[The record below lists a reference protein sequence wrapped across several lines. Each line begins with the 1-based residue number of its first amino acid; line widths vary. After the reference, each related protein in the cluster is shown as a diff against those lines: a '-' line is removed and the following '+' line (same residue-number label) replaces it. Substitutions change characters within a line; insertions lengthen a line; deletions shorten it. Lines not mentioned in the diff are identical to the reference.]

1 MDKIIPYYRDRLGI
15 DLENLEHPISKLV
28 DVALRI
34 SGLEQIVVKQR
45 LRMIGLA
52 LMEIKDYDAN
62 LYEFYL
68 KKIVNNA
75 DISVN
80 GFFFEVIQCSNLI
93 KTSQEEKIIFKFGDH
108 NLDEPDFFLDDCGFE
123 LTTIRFAEKSN
134 KRNADQKLLSKF
146 REKNKKKYANKDT
159 LLLIEI
165 TQVVHY
171 ANQPEYKPSIG
182 FKNLLKIISSES
194 KFGVVLCYVENTVVV
209 PETIHF
215 KGTVHPAYGNE
226 CSQKLQNVIQKIT
239 KGRRNEFPDIPYVSP
254 F

>member
-1 MDKIIPYYRDRLGI
+1 MDKIIPYYRDWLGI

-28 DVALRI
+28 DIALRV

-52 LMEIKDYDAN
+52 LMEIKDYDIN

-75 DISVN
+75 DLSVN

-93 KTSQEEKIIFKFGDH
+93 KTAQEEKISFKFGDH
-108 NLDEPDFFLDDCGFE
+108 SLDEPDFFLDDCGFE
-123 LTTIRFAEKSN
+123 LTIIRFTEESN
-134 KRNADQKLLSKF
+134 KRNADQKLLKKF

-165 TQVVHY
+165 SQVVHY
-171 ANQPEYKPSIG
+171 ANQPEFKPQIG
-182 FKNLLKIISSES
+182 FKNLLKIISAES
-194 KFGVVLCYVENTVVV
+194 RFGIVLCYIENIVVV
-209 PETIHF
+209 PGTIHF

-226 CSQKLQNVIQKIT
+226 YSQKLRDVIQRIT
-239 KGRRNEFPDIPYVSP
+239 KGKRNEFPHIPYVSP

>member
-1 MDKIIPYYRDRLGI
+1 MDKIITYYRDRLGI
-15 DLENLEHPISKLV
+15 DLENIQHPISKLV
-28 DVALRI
+28 DIALRV

-45 LRMIGLA
+45 LRMIGLS
-52 LMEIKDYDAN
+52 LMEIRDYDAS

-68 KKIVNNA
+68 KRIVNNA
-75 DISVN
+75 DLSVN

-93 KTSQEEKIIFKFGDH
+93 KTAQQEKINFKFGDH
-108 NLDEPDFFLDDCGFE
+108 SLDEPDFFLDDCGFE
-123 LTTIRFAEKSN
+123 LTMIRFTDESN
-134 KRNADQKLLSKF
+134 KRNADQKLLKKF

-171 ANQPEYKPSIG
+171 ANQHEFKPNIG
-182 FKNLLKIISSES
+182 FNDLLKIISSES
-194 KFGVVLCYVENTVVV
+194 KFGVVLCYIENTDVT

-215 KGTVHPAYGNE
+215 KGTVHPAYGKE
-226 CSQKLQNVIQKIT
+226 CSQKLRDIILKIT
-239 KGRRNEFPDIPYVSP
+239 KGKKNEFYDHPYNSP